1 MEYMVQTTDRW
12 NFQESIS
19 AQTQQVSQEY
29 NADYW
34 EEECP
39 WKEASGLV
47 ARPPSS
53 STGKMVLLSASM
65 LDASR
70 LSRFLSDSRDRW
82 VKMITDLLSRTLLS
96 RTLLNIQ
103 CAGASPPDAVEE
115 KLNRFG
121 TFQPG
126 WRFGEGAALRPDTL
140 SKARQLHQFGKVL
153 SLAADVFP
161 HEDGD
166 VSIMFKSGNQFL
178 EIGCL
183 PGEKFSLT
191 LEEGTD
197 HPFTLVTETEETS
210 LSGAIGELLTFAR
223 SESLWDYC
231 DSFIPPTTATVWAD
245 SPLIVFATPQN
256 ESMEVLCQ
264 RINAGLV
271 YSMETACVTAL
282 QLNLSVNTLVKG
294 METPQLSVN
303 PFISGFSPRCQTE

>member
-1 MEYMVQTTDRW
+1 MEVGIQTTDRG
-12 NFQESIS
+12 NFQGPVS
-19 AQTQQVSQEY
+19 AQTQQVNQEY

-34 EEECP
+34 EEARL

-47 ARPPSS
+47 ARSPSS
-53 STGKMVLLSASM
+53 STGKMVLVSASM

-70 LSRFLSDSRDRW
+70 LSRFLSDSRDQW
-82 VKMITDLLSRTLLS
+82 VKMITDLLSRTLLNTS
-96 RTLLNIQ
+96 
-103 CAGASPPDAVEE
+103 CAGESPPDVVEE

-121 TFQPG
+121 TFPPG
-126 WRFGEGAALRPDTL
+126 WRFGAGVALRHDTL
-140 SKARQLHQFGKVL
+140 SQARQLYQFGKVL
-153 SLAADVFP
+153 SLEADVFP
-161 HEDGD
+161 HEDSD
-166 VSIMFKSGNQFL
+166 VSIMFKSGNQYL

-210 LSGAIGELLTFAR
+210 LSGVIEKLLTFAR

-256 ESMEVLCQ
+256 ESMEVLCR

-294 METPQLSVN
+294 METPQL
-303 PFISGFSPRCQTE
+303 